1 MSAGRL
7 NKKSLGIVM
16 LLSVGLLLAGCSGSK
31 SSDTGTYSGS
41 VYTVKR
47 GDTLYRISRTTGT
60 SVKELARLLL
70 LAGCSGSK
78 SSDTGTYSGSVYT
91 VKRGDTLYRISRTT
105 GTSVKELAR
114 LNGISPPYTI
124 EVGQKLKL
132 GGAKS
137 SSSTRKST
145 AKSTTKTASVTPSSA
160 VPKSSWPPVGQ
171 RCWLWPTTGKVI
183 MPYSTADGGNKG
195 IDISAP
201 RGTPIYAAGAG
212 KVVYVG
218 NQLRGYGNLIMIKH
232 SEDYITAYAH
242 NDTMLVNN
250 GQSVKAGQKIAT
262 MGSTDAASVRLHFQI
277 RYRATA
283 IDPLRYLPPQG
294 SKPKC

>member
-1 MSAGRL
+1 MFSAECLMSKRFYILIMLVG
-7 NKKSLGIVM
+7 SLIV
-16 LLSVGLLLAGCSGSK
+16 AGCSS
-31 SSDTGTYSGS
+31 SSDSGS
-41 VYTVKR
+41 TYTVKR
-47 GDTLYRISRTTGT
+47 GDTLYAISRSTGT
-60 SVKELARLLL
+60 SVR
-70 LAGCSGSK
+70 
-78 SSDTGTYSGSVYT
+78 D
-91 VKRGDTLYRISRTT
+91 
-105 GTSVKELAR
+105 LAR
-114 LNGISPPYTI
+114 LNNISPPYTI

-132 GGAKS
+132 SGSTKTRPTSSKTTTKS
-137 SSSTRKST
+137 S
-145 AKSTTKTASVTPSSA
+145 TKTAAVRPSSS
-160 VPKSSWPPVGQ
+160 VPQSSWPPVGQ
-171 RCWLWPTTGKVI
+171 RCWLWPASGKVI
-183 MPYSTADGGNKG
+183 LPYSTADGGNKG
-195 IDISAP
+195 IDISAA
-201 RGTPIYAAGAG
+201 RGTPVYAAGAG

-242 NDTMLVNN
+242 NDTLLVNN

>member
-16 LLSVGLLLAGCSGSK
+16 LLSVG
-31 SSDTGTYSGS
+31 
-41 VYTVKR
+41 
-47 GDTLYRISRTTGT
+47 
-60 SVKELARLLL
+60 LL

-145 AKSTTKTASVTPSSA
+145 AKSTTEIF
-160 VPKSSWPPVGQ
+160 
-171 RCWLWPTTGKVI
+171 L
-183 MPYSTADGGNKG
+183 
-195 IDISAP
+195 
-201 RGTPIYAAGAG
+201 
-212 KVVYVG
+212 
-218 NQLRGYGNLIMIKH
+218 
-232 SEDYITAYAH
+232 
-242 NDTMLVNN
+242 
-250 GQSVKAGQKIAT
+250 
-262 MGSTDAASVRLHFQI
+262 AAS
-277 RYRATA
+277 RATLLVMA
-283 IDPLRYLPPQG
+283 NDRESYHAVFDSRWRQ
-294 SKPKC
+294 

>member
-1 MSAGRL
+1 MVLSAGRL
-7 NKKSLGIVM
+7 NKNSLGIAV
-16 LLSVGLLLAGCSGSK
+16 LLCTGLLLAGCSSNSGS
-31 SSDTGTYSGS
+31 GTYSGS

-47 GDTLYRISRTTGT
+47 GDTLYRISR
-60 SVKELARLLL
+60 A
-70 LAGCSGSK
+70 
-78 SSDTGTYSGSVYT
+78 
-91 VKRGDTLYRISRTT
+91 T

-124 EVGQKLKL
+124 EVGQRIKVR
-132 GGAKS
+132 GSAKS
-137 SSSTRKST
+137 SSSTRKTSN
-145 AKSTTKTASVTPSSA
+145 KTATKLLRSDRHLRCQNPR
-160 VPKSSWPPVGQ
+160 PPVGQ
-171 RCWLWPTTGKVI
+171 RCWVWPANGKVI
-183 MPYSTADGGNKG
+183 LPYSTAEGGNKG
-195 IDISAP
+195 IDIAGA
-201 RGTPIYAAGAG
+201 RGTPVYAAGAG

-232 SEDYITAYAH
+232 NEDYITAYAH

-283 IDPLRYLPPQG
+283 IDPLRYLPPQE
-294 SKPKC
+294 

>member
-1 MSAGRL
+1 MFSAECLMSKRFYILIMLVG
-7 NKKSLGIVM
+7 SLIV
-16 LLSVGLLLAGCSGSK
+16 AGCSS
-31 SSDTGTYSGS
+31 SSDSGS
-41 VYTVKR
+41 TYTVKR
-47 GDTLYRISRTTGT
+47 GDTLYAISRSTGT
-60 SVKELARLLL
+60 SVR
-70 LAGCSGSK
+70 
-78 SSDTGTYSGSVYT
+78 D
-91 VKRGDTLYRISRTT
+91 
-105 GTSVKELAR
+105 LAR
-114 LNGISPPYTI
+114 LNNISPPYTI

-132 GGAKS
+132 SGSTKTSPTSGKTTTKS
-137 SSSTRKST
+137 S
-145 AKSTTKTASVTPSSA
+145 TKTAAVRPSSS
-160 VPKSSWPPVGQ
+160 VPQSSWPPVGQ
-171 RCWLWPTTGKVI
+171 RCWQWPASGKVI
-183 MPYSTADGGNKG
+183 LPYSTADGGNKG
-195 IDISAP
+195 IDISAA
-201 RGTPIYAAGAG
+201 RGTPVYAAGAG

-242 NDTMLVNN
+242 NDTLLVNN

>member
-1 MSAGRL
+1 MVSIVLSLRNKFGFGLMAAMIKRLIILRGRVLSAGRL
-7 NKKSLGIVM
+7 KRNGLGMAM
-16 LLSVGLLLAGCSGSK
+16 LLCVGLLLAGCSGNK
-31 SSDTGTYSGS
+31 SSGSGSYSGA

-47 GDTLYRISRTTGT
+47 GDTLYRISR
-60 SVKELARLLL
+60 S
-70 LAGCSGSK
+70 
-78 SSDTGTYSGSVYT
+78 
-91 VKRGDTLYRISRTT
+91 T

-124 EVGQKLKL
+124 EVGQKLRL
-132 GGAKS
+132 GGSKKASAKTSKKSTSKTAAVRPS
-137 SSSTRKST
+137 SS
-145 AKSTTKTASVTPSSA
+145 
-160 VPKSSWPPVGQ
+160 VPQSSWPPVGQ
-171 RCWLWPTTGKVI
+171 RCWRWPASGKVI
-183 MPYSTADGGNKG
+183 LPYSAADGGNKG
-195 IDISAP
+195 IDIAAA
-201 RGTPIYAAGAG
+201 RGTPVYAAGAG

-294 SKPKC
+294 SPPKC

>member
-16 LLSVGLLLAGCSGSK
+16 LLSVG
-31 SSDTGTYSGS
+31 
-41 VYTVKR
+41 
-47 GDTLYRISRTTGT
+47 
-60 SVKELARLLL
+60 LL

-145 AKSTTKTASVTPSSA
+145 AK
-160 VPKSSWPPVGQ
+160 W
-171 RCWLWPTTGKVI
+171 
-183 MPYSTADGGNKG
+183 
-195 IDISAP
+195 
-201 RGTPIYAAGAG
+201 
-212 KVVYVG
+212 
-218 NQLRGYGNLIMIKH
+218 
-232 SEDYITAYAH
+232 
-242 NDTMLVNN
+242 
-250 GQSVKAGQKIAT
+250 
-262 MGSTDAASVRLHFQI
+262 
-277 RYRATA
+277 
-283 IDPLRYLPPQG
+283 
-294 SKPKC
+294 

>member
-1 MSAGRL
+1 MVSIVLSLRNKFGIGLMAAMIKRLIILRGRVLSAGRL
-7 NKKSLGIVM
+7 KRNGLGMAM
-16 LLSVGLLLAGCSGSK
+16 LLCVGLLLAGCSGNK
-31 SSDTGTYSGS
+31 SSGSESYSGA

-47 GDTLYRISRTTGT
+47 GDTLYRISR
-60 SVKELARLLL
+60 S
-70 LAGCSGSK
+70 
-78 SSDTGTYSGSVYT
+78 
-91 VKRGDTLYRISRTT
+91 T

-124 EVGQKLKL
+124 EVGQKLRL
-132 GGAKS
+132 GGSKKASAKTSKKSTSKTAAVRPS
-137 SSSTRKST
+137 SS
-145 AKSTTKTASVTPSSA
+145 
-160 VPKSSWPPVGQ
+160 VPQSSWPPVGQ
-171 RCWLWPTTGKVI
+171 RCWRWPASGKVI
-183 MPYSTADGGNKG
+183 LPYSTANGGNKG
-195 IDISAP
+195 IDIAAA
-201 RGTPIYAAGAG
+201 RGTPVYAAGAG

-294 SKPKC
+294 SPPKC

>member
-16 LLSVGLLLAGCSGSK
+16 LLSVG
-31 SSDTGTYSGS
+31 
-41 VYTVKR
+41 
-47 GDTLYRISRTTGT
+47 
-60 SVKELARLLL
+60 LL

-145 AKSTTKTASVTPSSA
+145 AKSTTKTASV
-160 VPKSSWPPVGQ
+160 
-171 RCWLWPTTGKVI
+171 
-183 MPYSTADGGNKG
+183 
-195 IDISAP
+195 
-201 RGTPIYAAGAG
+201 TPIYAAGAG

>member
-16 LLSVGLLLAGCSGSK
+16 LLSVG
-31 SSDTGTYSGS
+31 
-41 VYTVKR
+41 
-47 GDTLYRISRTTGT
+47 
-60 SVKELARLLL
+60 LL

-137 SSSTRKST
+137 SSITRKST
-145 AKSTTKTASVTPSSA
+145 AKSTDQNRIGYT
-160 VPKSSWPPVGQ
+160 
-171 RCWLWPTTGKVI
+171 VI
-183 MPYSTADGGNKG
+183 S
-195 IDISAP
+195 
-201 RGTPIYAAGAG
+201 GTEII
-212 KVVYVG
+212 
-218 NQLRGYGNLIMIKH
+218 L
-232 SEDYITAYAH
+232 
-242 NDTMLVNN
+242 
-250 GQSVKAGQKIAT
+250 
-262 MGSTDAASVRLHFQI
+262 AAS
-277 RYRATA
+277 RATLLVMA
-283 IDPLRYLPPQG
+283 NDRESYHAVFDSRWRQ
-294 SKPKC
+294 